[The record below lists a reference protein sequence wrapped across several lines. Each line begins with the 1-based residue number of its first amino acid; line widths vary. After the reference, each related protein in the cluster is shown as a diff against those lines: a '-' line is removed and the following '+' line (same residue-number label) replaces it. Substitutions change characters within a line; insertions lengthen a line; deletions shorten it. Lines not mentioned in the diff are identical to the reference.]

1 MPSINL
7 SRRAALAVAAVFA
20 AAPALAQQRTAPEPG
35 RTYRIGYAQI
45 VDHPALN
52 ATRQGFIDAL
62 KAAGFEVGKNLVFDY
77 QNAQGNPGAARNI
90 IEKFIADKVDLLA
103 PCTTAASWPKTTER
117 PPVRRTM
124 PTNKR
129 IKKAGRGIRNGRGD
143 WT

>member
-1 MPSINL
+1 MIAVSGEPRRPRGRTSMTASFGV
-7 SRRAALAVAAVFA
+7 SRRAAIA
-20 AAPALAQQRTAPEPG
+20 AAAILMTALAQTALAQTRTAPEPG

-62 KAAGFEVGKNLVFDY
+62 KDAGFEVGKNLVFDY

-103 PCTTAASWPKTTER
+103 PCTT
-117 PPVRRTM
+117 PV
-124 PTNKR
+124 
-129 IKKAGRGIRNGRGD
+129 
-143 WT
+143 